1 MPTLQAIVFD
11 LDDTLY
17 PEKSYI
23 LSAFQAVATWTET
36 RLSIPR
42 QRGFAELASL
52 YEAGVSGNTF
62 DCWLSSHG
70 FSPEDWVP
78 ELVKV
83 YRRHDPRIAPYD
95 GVAEMLGRLRGRFRL
110 GLVSDG
116 YLEAQKKKLA
126 SLRIGEFFDIVVFSD
141 EWGREAWKPSP
152 IPFQAA
158 LKELKVAG
166 AEAVYVADNPVKDF
180 LGARRAGMWTVRVR
194 RPEGVYS
201 RLEPSSADH
210 APHVEISS
218 LDQLEPALERLEC
231 AASTVPP
238 VH

>member
-23 LSAFQAVATWTET
+23 LSAFQAVATWTEA

-42 QRGFAELASL
+42 QRGFAELAGL
-52 YEAGVSGNTF
+52 YEAGVSGDTF
-62 DCWLSSHG
+62 DRWLSSHG
-70 FSPEDWVP
+70 FAPDDWVP
-78 ELVKV
+78 EMVRV

-95 GVAEMLGRLRGRFRL
+95 GVERLLGRLRERFRL

-116 YLEAQKKKLA
+116 YLETQRKKLA
-126 SLRIGEFFDIVVFSD
+126 SLCIGSFFDVVVFSD

-152 IPFQAA
+152 IPFERA
-158 LKELKVAG
+158 LEELRVAG
-166 AEAVYVADNPVKDF
+166 HEAVYVADNPAKDF
-180 LGARRAGMWTVRVR
+180 LGARRAGMWTIRVR

-201 RLEPSSADH
+201 RLEPPSADH
-210 APHVEISS
+210 APHVEIPS
-218 LDQLEPALERLEC
+218 LEHLEPALERLGS
-231 AASTVPP
+231 AASTAPP